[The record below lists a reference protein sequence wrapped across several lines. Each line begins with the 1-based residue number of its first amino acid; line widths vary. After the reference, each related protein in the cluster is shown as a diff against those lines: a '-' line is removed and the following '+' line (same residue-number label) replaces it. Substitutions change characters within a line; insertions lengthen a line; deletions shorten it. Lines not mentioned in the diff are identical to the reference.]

1 MTPSVS
7 VRRGGAEDAV
17 ALRAIR
23 LEALADTPE
32 AFGSTFEETSAWGDD
47 RWREVAASWTYFL
60 ALEDGAAVGMATGGY
75 HDQHP
80 GSWLF
85 GMYVTPRLRGTGV
98 ADALVASVVAWAR
111 SEGAGELFLHVTEL
125 VPRARVFYERVGFV
139 ATGDTATLRRDA
151 SVAMITMV
159 RRLD

>member
-1 MTPSVS
+1 VVS
-7 VRRGGAEDAV
+7 VRRGGVEDAA

-32 AFGSTFEETSAWGDD
+32 AFGSTYAETATWDD
-47 RWREVAASWTYFL
+47 GRWREVAGSWTFFL
-60 ALEDGAAVGMATGGY
+60 AFEDGAAVGMATGGY

-80 GSWLF
+80 GTWLF

-111 SEGAGELFLHVTEL
+111 AEGAGELFLHVTEL
-125 VPRARVFYERVGFV
+125 VPRARAFYEKVGFSD
-139 ATGDTATLRRDA
+139 TGDVATLRRDA
-151 SVAMITMV
+151 NVAMITMV

>member
-7 VRRGGAEDAV
+7 VRRGGVEDAA

-32 AFGSTFEETSAWGDD
+32 AYGSTYEETSTWDDD
-47 RWREVAASWTYFL
+47 RWREVAGSWTYFL

-75 HDQHP
+75 HDQHA

-85 GMYVTPRLRGTGV
+85 GMYVTPRLRGRGV

-111 SEGAGELFLHVTEL
+111 AEGASELFLHVTEQ
-125 VPRARVFYERVGFV
+125 VPRARAFYEKAGF
-139 ATGDTATLRRDA
+139 ASTGDVATLRRDA
-151 SVAMITMV
+151 NVAMITMV